1 MLAFSVAT
9 IRCQDVGS
17 RPAGLAQL
25 FLAPSCRHPELP
37 VNYLAI
43 KHLHITFAVLSGS
56 FFVLRGLWMLLDAP
70 LLRRRWV
77 KVVPHVVDT
86 LLLASALVLVFW
98 SGQYPFVQ
106 AWLTAKVLA
115 LIAYIVLGAIALKR
129 GKTKGVRTFALFAAL
144 ATFAYIVAVA
154 LTRQALIPLQAL
166 GLGG

>member
-1 MLAFSVAT
+1 M
-9 IRCQDVGS
+9 
-17 RPAGLAQL
+17 
-25 FLAPSCRHPELP
+25 
-37 VNYLAI
+37 NYIAI
-43 KHLHITFAVLSGS
+43 KHLHITMAVLSGG
-56 FFVLRGLWMLLDAP
+56 FFLLRGIWMLADSP
-70 LLRRRWV
+70 LLQRRWV
-77 KVVPHVVDT
+77 RVAPHVVDT

-154 LTRQALIPLQAL
+154 LTRQAAFPFQAL
-166 GLGG
+166 GLGA